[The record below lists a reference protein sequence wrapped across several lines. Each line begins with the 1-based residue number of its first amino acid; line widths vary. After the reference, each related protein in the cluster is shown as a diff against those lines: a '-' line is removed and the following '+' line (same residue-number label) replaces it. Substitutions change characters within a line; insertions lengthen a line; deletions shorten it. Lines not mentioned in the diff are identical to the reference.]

1 MPSWPVR
8 RIPGIEDTDEAYSKK
23 GSTRARQLPLHQH
36 PAIRVGTEHLED
48 GLGNVQPDRRDLS
61 HGSPQVALLKLF
73 PKHIFHKIAC
83 IGALV
88 AERSD
93 SGWEVRSLGAAHV
106 EERSEAELI
115 QTLVDRINDLRP
127 CLVSFNGA
135 SFDLPV
141 LRYRAMMNRVAAP
154 GLECRWRRRSRPQS
168 RSGENSAPW
177 D

>member
-1 MPSWPVR
+1 MSNPTVV
-8 RIPGIEDTDEAYSKK
+8 I
-23 GSTRARQLPLHQH
+23 
-36 PAIRVGTEHLED
+36 
-48 GLGNVQPDRRDLS
+48 
-61 HGSPQVALLKLF
+61 SPMALLKLF

-115 QTLVDRINDLRP
+115 QTFVDRINDLRP

-168 RSGENSAPW
+168 RSGETRHLGTRLNTASPASVLSCVSRLGCFVSRPLH
-177 D
+177 